1 MFHLPVKPCNPQ
13 EDDAALAKAHMARQG
28 EILEALGSRI
38 GALRRLHEE
47 HVAQAAEVLV
57 YLRPTLPMMP
67 SYRSQARDG

>member
-1 MFHLPVKPCNPQ
+1 
-13 EDDAALAKAHMARQG
+13 MARQG